1 MRERGREG
9 DFCLVWPGGVSSC
22 ESKFPTVPSRT
33 WLIGKGSNQWVTS
46 SDGDGSVLPYSLNG
60 GPNSSDGPRASE

>member
-46 SDGDGSVLPYSLNG
+46 RDSDGSVLP
-60 GPNSSDGPRASE
+60 